1 MISKPIKDQE
11 QRITA
16 IIEAFAVGDATGMP
30 TEFMTRREICE
41 QEGFVSR
48 LLESS
53 CSKNHGDLATGSI
66 TDDTE
71 QNLYLIQAYRELH
84 RIDCLG
90 TARALLAWIHE
101 TDAVAKKYIGPSSLR
116 ALQAIEN
123 GADPRLTGKT
133 GTTCGGIMRSLSATL
148 CTAHGQDLLKN
159 INECM
164 MPTHHTSQALEAACA
179 YAYALQCAMEGN
191 SIDLIIK
198 RAVEGAESGLSLAD
212 YPACAAS
219 SGKRILHMVRI
230 VQETPSEQ
238 DLLDYLYDVIGTG
251 LESADVCTAVFAIFL
266 YAREDVWLAIRMG
279 ASVGGDTDT
288 IAALAGALC
297 CAYAGKHNIPDHIL
311 KTVLRVNNLDISKI
325 VAQVQIARG
334 FL

>member
-1 MISKPIKDQE
+1 MISKPSQDRE
-11 QRITA
+11 QRIA
-16 IIEAFAVGDATGMP
+16 NILEAFAVGDATGMP
-30 TEFMTRREICE
+30 TEFMTRREIRE

-48 LLESS
+48 LLES
-53 CSKNHGDLATGSI
+53 CLSKNHGDLVMGSI

-71 QNLYLIQAYRELH
+71 QNLYLIRAYSELH

-90 TARALLAWIHE
+90 TAQTLLAWIHE
-101 TDAVAKKYIGPSSLR
+101 TDAVSKKYIGPSSLR
-116 ALQAIEN
+116 ALQAIKD

-133 GTTCGGIMRSLSATL
+133 GTTCGGIMRSLAVAL
-148 CTAHGQDLLKN
+148 CTAHEQDLLKN

-164 MPTHHTSQALEAACA
+164 LPTHHTSQALEAACA
-179 YAYALQCAMEGN
+179 FAYALQCAMEGN
-191 SIDLIIK
+191 SIDLIVK
-198 RAVEGAESGLSLAD
+198 RAIQGAEAGLGLAD
-212 YPACAAS
+212 YQACAAS
-219 SGKRILHMVRI
+219 SGKRILHMMQI

-238 DLLDYLYDVIGTG
+238 DLLDYLFNVIGTG
-251 LESADVCTAVFAIFL
+251 LESADVCAAVFAIFL

-297 CAYAGKHNIPDHIL
+297 CAYAGRHNIPNQIL
-311 KTVLRVNNLDISKI
+311 NTVLRVNNLDISKI